1 MKADNLRGLLH
12 PPAADGTGGIVV
24 RSTSISAFVALF
36 VIVLA
41 ASASAQTTWQY
52 RGVTFTPR
60 AGWCGAEGVDGGG
73 VSSFVMKPC
82 DQQWPQFSTVPMF
95 PAGSQVAQMGVDEIS
110 TSLVQFASTPGERAR
125 VAEIGRRINAQCVM
139 TSYTPNSDP
148 MPGIRALGVLAEFQC
163 PHAVVYN
170 NITVVVQGRDGAIW
184 GIAADFGA
192 LPITPDDVALM
203 RSLIAAIGGP

>member
-1 MKADNLRGLLH
+1 
-12 PPAADGTGGIVV
+12 
-24 RSTSISAFVALF
+24 
-36 VIVLA
+36 
-41 ASASAQTTWQY
+41 
-52 RGVTFTPR
+52 
-60 AGWCGAEGVDGGG
+60 
-73 VSSFVMKPC
+73 
-82 DQQWPQFSTVPMF
+82 MF